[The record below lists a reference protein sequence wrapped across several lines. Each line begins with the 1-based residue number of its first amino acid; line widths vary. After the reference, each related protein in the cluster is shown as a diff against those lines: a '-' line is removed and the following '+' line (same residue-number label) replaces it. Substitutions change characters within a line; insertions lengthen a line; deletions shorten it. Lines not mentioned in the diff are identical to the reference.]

1 MNELKFEDGK
11 IYSLASGDLVAVV
24 DENGEL
30 KIQPG
35 KNAMTRK
42 IKEFY
47 ASLGEKKKCDCAE
60 KCEHCSCDNEQLEH
74 KSEEEEEVN
83 THILQENDKD
93 TFSPDPEQTKN
104 AEVPLA
110 DFSVEDIPES
120 QLPDFDFA
128 LGVET
133 PAFKAFCRK
142 HKLNKAQIIQLIKR
156 LEK

>member
-1 MNELKFEDGK
+1 MNELKFEDRK

-35 KNAMTRK
+35 KNAMSRK

-47 ASLGEKKKCDCAE
+47 ASLGEQKECDCAE
-60 KCEHCSCDNEQLEH
+60 KCEHYSCKSGGAEQICEH
-74 KSEEEEEVN
+74 EEEVN
-83 THILQENDKD
+83 THILKEEEENQ
-93 TFSPDPEQTKN
+93 TSVPEK
-104 AEVPLA
+104 AEN
-110 DFSVEDIPES
+110 VEARQCDVCIDDIPDD
-120 QLPDFDFA
+120 QLPRFDFA

-133 PAFKAFCRK
+133 PDFKAFCRK
-142 HKLNKAQIIQLIKR
+142 HKLKKEQVVQLIKR

>member
-1 MNELKFEDGK
+1 MAELKFEDGK

-42 IKEFY
+42 IKEFFETV
-47 ASLGEKKKCDCAE
+47 SVQKNSCNCDGT
-60 KCEHCSCDNEQLEH
+60 CEECTC
-74 KSEEEEEVN
+74 KEEVEEEVN

-93 TFSPDPEQTKN
+93 TFSPDPNQTKN

-110 DFSVEDIPES
+110 DFSVEDIPDGD
-120 QLPDFDFA
+120 LPNFDFA

-133 PAFKAFCRK
+133 PEFKAFCRK

>member
-1 MNELKFEDGK
+1 MTELKFEDGK

-42 IKEFY
+42 IREFFSTLDAGIKENIPENIP
-47 ASLGEKKKCDCAE
+47 GNMPEKI
-60 KCEHCSCDNEQLEH
+60 
-74 KSEEEEEVN
+74 EEVN

-110 DFSVEDIPES
+110 DFAVEDIPES
-120 QLPDFDFA
+120 QLPHFDFA

-133 PAFKAFCRK
+133 PEFKAFVRK
-142 HKLNKAQIIQLIKR
+142 HKLNKSQIIQLIKR

>member
-1 MNELKFEDGK
+1 MTELKFEDGK

-24 DENGEL
+24 EENGEL

-42 IKEFY
+42 IREFY
-47 ASLGEKKKCDCAE
+47 ASF
-60 KCEHCSCDNEQLEH
+60 CEQNSCGNEQLEQ

-120 QLPDFDFA
+120 QLPHFDFA

-133 PAFKAFCRK
+133 PEFKAFVRK
-142 HKLNKAQIIQLIKR
+142 HKLNKTQIIQLIKR